1 MARSL
6 ECHESRV
13 LLGRV
18 PARTDDPYVLEGTWL
33 GIDVD
38 SEGDGFVVSVRVDEI
53 EAARRVLERAQ
64 RFAAASPGH

>member
-1 MARSL
+1 
-6 ECHESRV
+6 
-13 LLGRV
+13 
-18 PARTDDPYVLEGTWL
+18 
-33 GIDVD
+33 VD